1 MMTKGQQ
8 YTLADVINEALNR
21 ILRHYDSKN
30 VYYVERI
37 GTEVTTV
44 YQWSD
49 KGAPS
54 LKDKIKL
61 KNEDDFP
68 KWLLE
73 EATEVSGN
81 TYSIFRD
88 LDRGKIGV
96 LAVDGVGE
104 GEHTLDLLKGML
116 PLISEVALLMKQ
128 KKEYEFLSYHD
139 QKTGLLNRNSY
150 LDVMD
155 ELVLTELTSLGVVSI
170 NVNNIKGLNREYGR
184 DYGDEIII
192 RVGEVIEEC
201 FKSDLAFRI
210 EGDGYLVIAKNIPYE
225 KFMAKIHDTRNF
237 IDKISEDL
245 VSIGYSWEQKNINP
259 EEVVD
264 MAEMM
269 MQNEKEKQRA
279 REQKKRHVPI
289 IKNDLLED
297 IEKGNFI
304 VCLIPKFDVYTDK
317 TIGAEAVVRY
327 HHKDLGTLNPEKY
340 IRLIEETNLSSY
352 LDLYIFEEVCK
363 VLRKWEVEG
372 IDLLPIAVN
381 FSPSTLKQEGVL
393 DKMISLTEKHHISC
407 EYLEVEMPGS
417 VGDLN
422 QEMLAEISHKLRKA
436 NFRVTLDHF
445 GRKDSSFLTL
455 SLMAFDSLK
464 LDPGIIED
472 IVVNTRNQIIVKEL
486 IGICKQL
493 GANVIADGIETKDQL
508 NMLKEYGCDY
518 VQGTYFNKPIAV
530 ETFQVRYM
538 EK

>member
-1 MMTKGQQ
+1 MTKGHQ
-8 YTLADVINEALNR
+8 YTLADVIHEALSR

-30 VYYVERI
+30 AYYVERA
-37 GTEVTTV
+37 GKEVTGV
-44 YQWSD
+44 YHWSD

-61 KNEDDFP
+61 NDEEDLP

-73 EATEVSGN
+73 ELTEMPGD

-88 LDRGKIGV
+88 LARGKTGV
-96 LAVDGVGE
+96 LAVEGVGK
-104 GEHTLDLLKGML
+104 GECTLDFLKGML
-116 PLISEVALLMKQ
+116 PLISEIALLMKQ

-150 LDVMD
+150 LDAMD
-155 ELVLTELTSLGVVSI
+155 DLAFTQLNALGVVSI

-201 FKSDLAFRI
+201 FKSDLAFRM
-210 EGDGYLVIAKNIPYE
+210 EGDGYLVIAKDIPYE

-245 VSIGYSWEQKNINP
+245 VSIGYSWEQNNIIP
-259 EEVVD
+259 EEIVAG
-264 MAEMM
+264 AEGM
-269 MQNEKEKQRA
+269 MQNEKEKQRT
-279 REQKKRHVPI
+279 RKQKKRHVPI

-304 VCLIPKFDVYTDK
+304 VCLIPKADAYSDK
-317 TIGAEAVVRY
+317 IIGAEAVVRY

-340 IRLIEETNLSSY
+340 IKLIEETNLSSY

-363 VLRKWEVEG
+363 TLRKWEVEG
-372 IDLLPIAVN
+372 LNILPIAVN
-381 FSPSTLKQEGVL
+381 FSPSTLRQEGVV
-393 DKMISLTEKHHISC
+393 DKMVGLVEKHHISC

-417 VGDLN
+417 VGELN

-436 NFRVTLDHF
+436 NLRVTLDHF
-445 GRKDSSFLTL
+445 GRKDSGFLTL
-455 SLMAFDSLK
+455 SLMSFDSLK
-464 LDPGIIED
+464 LDANIIAD
-472 IVVNTRNQIIVKEL
+472 IVVNSRNQIIIKEL
-486 IGICKQL
+486 IGVCKQL
-493 GANVIADGIETKDQL
+493 GATVIADGIETIDQL
-508 NMLKEYGCDY
+508 NVLKEYGCDF
-518 VQGTYFNKPIAV
+518 VQGTYYNKAIAV